1 MYTCIHMHIY
11 MHTLG
16 RTDIMHTDAQTNIYA
31 KQYKERHVNSLKT
44 DEDKKVIRKT

>member
-1 MYTCIHMHIY
+1 MKKTQNRR
-11 MHTLG
+11 G

-31 KQYKERHVNSLKT
+31 KQYNERHVNSFKT